1 MRKAIILIFMFVFL
15 NIIRGETVNKN
26 EGLNSINEKEI
37 QNMSTKKLCRTIFKE
52 ADDVRIYRPCRKA
65 MKYQSYAFGSRAF
78 GYSVF
83 GLAFTIGLFGLIPYA
98 NDNSNLGLFYIAGG
112 LVGLGLLSFG
122 PALVFDSMAKSRR
135 KKAEK
140 KYINFKKN
148 QGNVL
153 LRNDRLFYASLAQ
166 FRF

>member
-1 MRKAIILIFMFVFL
+1 MRKAIILILIFVFL
-15 NIIRGETVNKN
+15 NIIRGETVNTN

-37 QNMSTKKLCRTIFKE
+37 QNMNTKKLCITIFKE
-52 ADDVRIYRPCRKA
+52 ADDVRAHRPCRKA

-83 GLAFTIGLFGLIPYA
+83 SLAFTIGLFGLIPYA

-122 PALVFDSMAKSRR
+122 PALVFDSMAKSNR

-140 KYINFKKN
+140 KYINFKRN
-148 QGNVL
+148 QSNVL
-153 LRNDRLFYASLAQ
+153 LRDDRLFYASLAQ

>member
-1 MRKAIILIFMFVFL
+1 MFVFL
-15 NIIRGETVNKN
+15 NAIRGETVNTN
-26 EGLNSINEKEI
+26 EGLNIEGLNSINEKEI
-37 QNMSTKKLCRTIFKE
+37 RNMSTKKLCRTIFKE

-98 NDNSNLGLFYIAGG
+98 NDSSNLGLFYIAGG
-112 LVGLGLLSFG
+112 LVGLGLFSFG

-140 KYINFKKN
+140 KYIHFKKN
-148 QGNVL
+148 QGKAL

-166 FRF
+166 FCF